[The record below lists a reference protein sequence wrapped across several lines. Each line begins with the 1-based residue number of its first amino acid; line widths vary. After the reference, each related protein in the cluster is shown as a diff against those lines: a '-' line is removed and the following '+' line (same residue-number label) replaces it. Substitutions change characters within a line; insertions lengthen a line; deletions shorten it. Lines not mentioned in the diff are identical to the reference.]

1 MRPPGLS
8 RRAAF
13 FINALIRHGSP
24 GSETIMSGNRAGQRP
39 PTKGAAGDGLS
50 PAELIGLD
58 YFAPPTA
65 LKPYITTLYS
75 LHSDQAQVRDV
86 MPAAVG
92 YLLVFIEGDGRMHFP
107 GERVDDSSPVSL
119 LTPTTAAAITE
130 LDGPFRVVGAAL
142 SPLGWAAFTGLPADT
157 HCDRL
162 CDASEFL
169 GPEIIALREE
179 LCASG
184 ADDAALTA
192 RVAEF
197 IGANLKPVNSRHA
210 KLIGEVAEWLSSEL
224 DPPLS
229 ALEKRA
235 AYGGRQLQRLIERY
249 FGVTPKQL
257 VRKYR
262 AIRVAAL
269 LQDPSTS
276 DEQVAELLNLFY
288 DQSHLIREVRHFLGR
303 TPARLGDGANP
314 LLEATSGLRNFREFT
329 PSVARIPE
337 N

>member
-1 MRPPGLS
+1 
-8 RRAAF
+8 
-13 FINALIRHGSP
+13 
-24 GSETIMSGNRAGQRP
+24 
-39 PTKGAAGDGLS
+39 
-50 PAELIGLD
+50 
-58 YFAPPTA
+58 
-65 LKPYITTLYS
+65 
-75 LHSDQAQVRDV
+75 
-86 MPAAVG
+86 
-92 YLLVFIEGDGRMHFP
+92 MHFP

-157 HCDRL
+157 YRDRL
-162 CDASEFL
+162 CDATEFL
-169 GPEIIALREE
+169 GPGIGALREE

-192 RVAEF
+192 RIAEY
-197 IGANLKPVNSRHA
+197 IGANLKPVNPRHA
-210 KLIGEVAEWLSSEL
+210 KLIGEVAEWLSSDL

-269 LQDPSTS
+269 LQDPSTP

-303 TPARLGDGANP
+303 TPARLGDGENP
-314 LLEATSGLRNFREFT
+314 LLEATTGLRNFREFT

>member
-1 MRPPGLS
+1 MTGK
-8 RRAAF
+8 
-13 FINALIRHGSP
+13 
-24 GSETIMSGNRAGQRP
+24 RAGKKP
-39 PTKGAAGDGLS
+39 PPVGAAGGDLS
-50 PAELIGLD
+50 PQELIGLE
-58 YFAPPTA
+58 YFAPPA
-65 LKPYITTLYS
+65 LLKQYITTLYS
-75 LHSDQAQVRDV
+75 LRSDQAHIRDV

-92 YLLVFIEGDGRMHFP
+92 YLLVFVAGDGCMYFP
-107 GERVDDSSPVSL
+107 GERIDASSPVSL

-130 LDGPFRVVGAAL
+130 LNGPFRVVGAAL
-142 SPLGWAAFTGLPADT
+142 SPLGWAAFTGLAADA
-157 HCDRL
+157 HRDRL
-162 CDASEFL
+162 YDATEFL
-169 GPEIIALREE
+169 GPGVGALHAE

-210 KLIGEVAEWLSSEL
+210 KLIGEVAEWLSASL

-229 ALEKRA
+229 DLEKRV

-276 DEQVAELLNLFY
+276 DEHVAELLNLFY

-303 TPARLGDGANP
+303 TPARLGDGQNP

>member
-1 MRPPGLS
+1 MTGKKAGKKPP
-8 RRAAF
+8 
-13 FINALIRHGSP
+13 
-24 GSETIMSGNRAGQRP
+24 AGGTAEDR
-39 PTKGAAGDGLS
+39 LS
-50 PAELIGLD
+50 PPELIGLD
-58 YFAPPTA
+58 YYPPPPA

-75 LHSDQAQVRDV
+75 LHSDQGQVRDV

-92 YLLVFIEGDGRMHFP
+92 YLLIFITGDGCMHFH
-107 GERVDDSSPVSL
+107 GERTDDSAPVSL

-130 LDGPFRVVGAAL
+130 LNGPFKVVGAAL
-142 SPLGWAAFTGLPADT
+142 SPLGWAAFTGLPADK
-157 HCDRL
+157 HRDRL
-162 CDASEFL
+162 VDAVEFL
-169 GPEIIALREE
+169 GPGIAELGRELRE
-179 LCASG
+179 SG

-192 RVAEF
+192 RIAEY
-197 IGANLKPVNSRHA
+197 IGANLQPINSRHA

-224 DPPLS
+224 DPPLA
-229 ALEKRA
+229 ALEQRA

-269 LQDPSTS
+269 LQDPSTK